1 MARNVYPLS
10 YVSSNLNK
18 IVSEFLTEYSEELQ
32 AKADKITE
40 NVAKD
45 FANQLKAVTPRS
57 ENTSEEHL
65 ADTIVVTTKTQK
77 VYGRTSK
84 ARYVHF
90 RKWQISHLLEF
101 GWTARNGK
109 KITRTPFVRPLFD
122 KNKDRYYN
130 MYKDGLR

>member
-18 IVSEFLTEYSEELQ
+18 IISEFLTEYSEELQ
-32 AKADKITE
+32 VKADKITDK
-40 NVAKD
+40 VAQD
-45 FANQLKAVTPRS
+45 FAQQLKGVTPRS
-57 ENTSEEHL
+57 DSTSEEHL
-65 ADTIVVTTKTQK
+65 ADSIVITTKTQK

-122 KNKDRYYN
+122 KNRDRYYN

>member
-1 MARNVYPLS
+1 MANSYPLS
-10 YVSSNLNK
+10 YVSNNLNK
-18 IVSEFLTEYSEELQ
+18 IVSEFLTDYSEELQ
-32 AKADKITE
+32 AKVDKITE
-40 NVAKD
+40 QVAKD

-57 ENTSEEHL
+57 QNASEEHL
-65 ADTIVVTTKTQK
+65 ADTIVVTAKTQK

-130 MYKDGLR
+130 LYKDGLR